1 MSRKFYTIV
10 FFVFLMPLSAYGQDY
25 AAKVQDY
32 FNKRSCLPGIAGSY
46 VHNPDDDYL
55 GWSGF
60 QDSLPNIVG
69 TLDSEGIERMCDWAG
84 RVIAWRVEEFIF
96 GNALYRASNYQPVIL
111 PPAAFESMLNTT
123 HPGASK
129 KTVVISRLLMD
140 KLKAR
145 PNFISQEAM
154 PLDHNYTGKSQYLG
168 FLSTRIGV
176 FTSLGLSW
184 YGSEYNAIAMDIG
197 KLQFKLRVNS
207 AYFQAGT
214 FLVLDYECWVRP
226 VSSGFATYY
235 HIQN

>member
-1 MSRKFYTIV
+1 MNRKFFAIV
-10 FFVFLMPLSAYGQDY
+10 FLLFSMSLPAYGQDY
-25 AAKVQDY
+25 ASKVQDY
-32 FNKRSCLPGIAGSY
+32 FQKRSVLSGTTAPY
-46 VHNPDDDYL
+46 VHAWDDYE

-60 QDSLPNIVG
+60 QDALPNIVG

-84 RVIAWRVEEFIF
+84 RVIAYRVEEFVF

-111 PPAAFESMLNTT
+111 SSTAFESLLNTT

-129 KTVVISRLLMD
+129 KTVIISRSLMD

-168 FLSTRIGV
+168 FLPSRIGV

-184 YGSEYNAIAMDIG
+184 FGSEYNAVAMDMG
-197 KLQFKLRVNS
+197 SLQFELRVNS

-226 VSSGFATYY
+226 MSSGFATYY